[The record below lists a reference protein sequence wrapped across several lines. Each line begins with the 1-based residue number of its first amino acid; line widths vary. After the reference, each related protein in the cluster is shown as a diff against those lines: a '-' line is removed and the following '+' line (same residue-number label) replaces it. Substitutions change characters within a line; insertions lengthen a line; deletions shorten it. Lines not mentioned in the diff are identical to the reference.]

1 MAQDSL
7 LKEILDTLEDP
18 DTVQLFATANGLVG
32 DAEVENRLREL
43 QWDKHIDNL
52 WQEVLSDI
60 ESPPKKKCHSL
71 NDGNQPSTSRQV
83 GGGGESSDSKNTLTK
98 PYYIWK
104 RDTRTF
110 KKNLAR
116 DTTFKVKFNDQWRG
130 DKLLD
135 IPTKLHEMFDD
146 LLSEARGHDAD
157 LGRVVLSHPSLNNPI
172 VVPLQSWENL
182 NADVVMSEIT
192 KVLNSNESLPVD
204 ENLLVTIGSI
214 DLPKGGGNPRKL
226 PITSLFGPKN
236 SLQRKRSLFHVE
248 NDNNLCMAIS
258 IGLCFLKTCKKVDS
272 DVWKDLVREDSGT
285 MLDHVIKH
293 HTVTQS
299 YYDNILKT
307 QRKKS
312 KPNWQC
318 GYVQELAC
326 PMTDT

>member
-1 MAQDSL
+1 
-7 LKEILDTLEDP
+7 
-18 DTVQLFATANGLVG
+18 
-32 DAEVENRLREL
+32 
-43 QWDKHIDNL
+43 
-52 WQEVLSDI
+52 
-60 ESPPKKKCHSL
+60 
-71 NDGNQPSTSRQV
+71 
-83 GGGGESSDSKNTLTK
+83 
-98 PYYIWK
+98 
-104 RDTRTF
+104 
-110 KKNLAR
+110 
-116 DTTFKVKFNDQWRG
+116 
-130 DKLLD
+130 
-135 IPTKLHEMFDD
+135 
-146 LLSEARGHDAD
+146 
-157 LGRVVLSHPSLNNPI
+157 
-172 VVPLQSWENL
+172 
-182 NADVVMSEIT
+182 MSEIT

-204 ENLLVTIGSI
+204 ENMLVTIGSI
-214 DLPKGGGNPRKL
+214 DLPKGGKL

-248 NDNNLCMAIS
+248 NDNNLCMVIS